1 MSEDPQPQGVAI
13 IGMAIRFPGAATLE
27 RFWENLRDGVES
39 VSFFDDD
46 ELLAA
51 GVDPGLLADPA
62 YVRAR
67 AVLDGVEDFDAAF
80 FGFTPREAEV
90 MDPQHR
96 ILLEC
101 AWEALEDAGQDPERA
116 GGRAAVYAG
125 SGTSSYVFSNL
136 LPNAGL
142 LATVGGLQAML
153 LNDRDFLATRLSY
166 KLDLKGPSVV
176 VQTACSTGLTAVHM
190 ASQSLLSGESDLAL
204 AGAVSIALPSK
215 DGYLF

>member
-1 MSEDPQPQGVAI
+1 MSEDESQPQGATAIAGIAI
-13 IGMAIRFPGAATLE
+13 IGMAGRFPGAPTLE

-39 VSFFDDD
+39 VSFFPAE

-51 GVDPGLLADPA
+51 GVEPAMLADPA

-67 AVLDGVEDFDAAF
+67 AVCDGIEDFDAAF

-116 GGRAAVYAG
+116 GARAAVYAG
-125 SGTSSYVFSNL
+125 SGTSSSSNVRGSPGRTGGGPRSAPAPARPSPRAPAPALFSSR
-136 LPNAGL
+136 P
-142 LATVGGLQAML
+142 
-153 LNDRDFLATRLSY
+153 
-166 KLDLKGPSVV
+166 
-176 VQTACSTGLTAVHM
+176 
-190 ASQSLLSGESDLAL
+190 
-204 AGAVSIALPSK
+204 
-215 DGYLF
+215 

>member
-1 MSEDPQPQGVAI
+1 MSEDDSQPQEATAIAGIAI
-13 IGMAIRFPGAATLE
+13 IGMAGRFPGAPTLE

-39 VSFFDDD
+39 VSFFFEE

-51 GVDPGLLADPA
+51 GVEPSLLADPA

-67 AVLDGVEDFDAAF
+67 AVFDGVENFDAAF

-101 AWEALEDAGQDPERA
+101 AWEALEDAGQDPDRA
-116 GGRAAVYAG
+116 GARAAVYAG
-125 SGTSSYVFSNL
+125 SGTSSYLFSNL
-136 LPNAGL
+136 MPNAGL
-142 LATVGGLQAML
+142 LATVGGLQALL

-166 KLDLKGPSVV
+166 
-176 VQTACSTGLTAVHM
+176 
-190 ASQSLLSGESDLAL
+190 
-204 AGAVSIALPSK
+204 
-215 DGYLF
+215 